1 MYRTTWQSRNR
12 LASAPCLFVW
22 DGMCSSAKVAY
33 SPLLRGH
40 HVCQQAV
47 FFWLNV
53 KGKGGGLPH
62 PEIRRQK
69 RGSNYPPSLSHLSAP
84 PIQPL
89 PKLWRLL
96 ASRFDSRGSNEKE
109 APSASAL
116 AAQKPTPR
124 EGRSRVVS
132 LSRGERG
139 GPLILPFSPLPFP
152 MQRECVCM

>member
-12 LASAPCLFVW
+12 LLASAPCLFVW
-22 DGMCSSAKVAY
+22 DGMCSSAKVAF

-40 HVCQQAV
+40 HVCQQAG

-53 KGKGGGLPH
+53 KGKGGGLPQ

-69 RGSNYPPSLSHLSAP
+69 RGSNYPPSLSHLSARGR
-84 PIQPL
+84 PIQA
-89 PKLWRLL
+89 KLWRLL

-109 APSASAL
+109 ASAAS

-124 EGRSRVVS
+124 NGGSRVVS
-132 LSRGERG
+132 LSRGERE